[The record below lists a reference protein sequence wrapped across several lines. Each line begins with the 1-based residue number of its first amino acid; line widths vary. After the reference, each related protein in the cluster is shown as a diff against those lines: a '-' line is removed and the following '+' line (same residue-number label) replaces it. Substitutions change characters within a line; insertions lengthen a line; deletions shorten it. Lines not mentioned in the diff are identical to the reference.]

1 MLRSALLTATVL
13 TLTSPSL
20 AHDWFSEL
28 RSPNGYKCCGQ
39 NDCRPV
45 ESRYNAQSGE
55 LEIQLDRMWVPIDYT
70 KVVREQFSPDG
81 RYYACWRDPNFPYC
95 FVLPLEA

>member
-28 RSPNGYKCCGQ
+28 RSPTGYKCCGQ
-39 NDCRPV
+39 NDCRAV
-45 ESRYNAQSGE
+45 ESRYNA
-55 LEIQLDRMWVPIDYT
+55 
-70 KVVREQFSPDG
+70 
-81 RYYACWRDPNFPYC
+81 
-95 FVLPLEA
+95 